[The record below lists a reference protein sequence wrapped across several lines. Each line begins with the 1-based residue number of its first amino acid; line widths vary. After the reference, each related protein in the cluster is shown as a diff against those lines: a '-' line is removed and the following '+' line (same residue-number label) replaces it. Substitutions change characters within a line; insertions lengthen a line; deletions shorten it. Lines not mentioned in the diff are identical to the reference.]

1 MFTKNFNIHLPKNSK
16 LSKFE
21 VNNYINDCKKNLQ
34 SFKKIFPPFSKS
46 KLLNYEDIWEK
57 IKGYNTSTFMT
68 EMWSEHLEY
77 IKKHFF
83 EEPYNLFHHDIIR
96 YAMYLTAG
104 NELAKKQI
112 SYLEKSYSEKIL
124 NFYLPEIQTFEHVIS
139 NSKYNCSESR
149 IQHLTHLTFAQDKLK
164 IKLNQLNSFVEFGGG
179 YGGMTSLIKRINPNS
194 TILVI
199 DFPIMLL
206 VQMYYYYPIHKENIN
221 IMDNNNNNII
231 EGKINLCPINIVKD
245 INFNPFDL
253 FIATWS
259 LSESNKKTND
269 IILNELNLFDSKN
282 ILYGYRDYG
291 NEKPNPRQMCS
302 KKLPLNKKKNE
313 YDILFD
319 DKCFFALANE
329 HSYLI
334 AKRI

>member
-1 MFTKNFNIHLPKNSK
+1 
-16 LSKFE
+16 
-21 VNNYINDCKKNLQ
+21 
-34 SFKKIFPPFSKS
+34 
-46 KLLNYEDIWEK
+46 
-57 IKGYNTSTFMT
+57 
-68 EMWSEHLEY
+68 
-77 IKKHFF
+77 
-83 EEPYNLFHHDIIR
+83 
-96 YAMYLTAG
+96 
-104 NELAKKQI
+104 
-112 SYLEKSYSEKIL
+112 
-124 NFYLPEIQTFEHVIS
+124 
-139 NSKYNCSESR
+139 
-149 IQHLTHLTFAQDKLK
+149 
-164 IKLNQLNSFVEFGGG
+164 
-179 YGGMTSLIKRINPNS
+179 
-194 TILVI
+194 
-199 DFPIMLL
+199 
-206 VQMYYYYPIHKENIN
+206 MYYYYPIHKENIN

-302 KKLPLNKKKNE
+302 KKLPLNKNKNE